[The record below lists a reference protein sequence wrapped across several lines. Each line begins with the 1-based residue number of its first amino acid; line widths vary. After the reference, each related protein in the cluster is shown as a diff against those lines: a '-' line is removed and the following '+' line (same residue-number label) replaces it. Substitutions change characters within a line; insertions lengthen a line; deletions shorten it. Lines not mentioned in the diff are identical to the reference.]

1 MADPSQI
8 EQVLVNLITNAIK
21 YSTEGDVTLDLQR
34 IVGNLPDDAETTAN
48 GGAREWAVV
57 SVKDNGI
64 GIPPNQVRQVFDQFF
79 RGDAPAVR
87 RVAGTGLGLYIC
99 KSIVD
104 AHHGR
109 IWVESHLGRGT
120 TFFVALPQE

>member
-1 MADPSQI
+1 
-8 EQVLVNLITNAIK
+8 
-21 YSTEGDVTLDLQR
+21 
-34 IVGNLPDDAETTAN
+34 
-48 GGAREWAVV
+48 
-57 SVKDNGI
+57 
-64 GIPPNQVRQVFDQFF
+64 
-79 RGDAPAVR
+79 VR